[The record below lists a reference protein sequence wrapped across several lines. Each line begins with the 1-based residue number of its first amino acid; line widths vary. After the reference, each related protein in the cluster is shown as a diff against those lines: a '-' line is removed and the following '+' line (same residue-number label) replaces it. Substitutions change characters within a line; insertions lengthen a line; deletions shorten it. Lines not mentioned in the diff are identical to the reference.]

1 MHGHQWFPLCGQPTC
16 RGRSSA
22 RCPWRPPAGIAPTLE
37 TLKIN
42 LLWTFPQTQAP
53 SVSNPLPSQQG
64 SHGGRK
70 AERGSWQRS
79 VDRDHAW
86 GPARRGLR
94 SDQQGPGV
102 GPPLFGQQQVP
113 RREETGQSP
122 EGTRPLSLG
131 VRNGRVSGAPPHLTP
146 DATSSLIHPPRL
158 SPRRFQK
165 EGPSSGRNMSL
176 SHSGRARTLGT
187 SPDKYNT
194 WTRKV

>member
-1 MHGHQWFPLCGQPTC
+1 MRGRHWFPLCSQRTC
-16 RGRSSA
+16 RGRSAA

-42 LLWTFPQTQAP
+42 ILWTFPQTQAPVP

-70 AERGSWQRS
+70 AECGSWQRS

-102 GPPLFGQQQVP
+102 GPPSWPATGA
-113 RREETGQSP
+113 ETGGDWAEPRGDPSLVPGGKERTCEWGSSPPHSRLHVLSPSPPTSFTAAVP
-122 EGTRPLSLG
+122 EGRSELWPEHESLPL
-131 VRNGRVSGAPPHLTP
+131 
-146 DATSSLIHPPRL
+146 
-158 SPRRFQK
+158 
-165 EGPSSGRNMSL
+165 
-176 SHSGRARTLGT
+176 RACSNARDLL
-187 SPDKYNT
+187 
-194 WTRKV
+194 RQI